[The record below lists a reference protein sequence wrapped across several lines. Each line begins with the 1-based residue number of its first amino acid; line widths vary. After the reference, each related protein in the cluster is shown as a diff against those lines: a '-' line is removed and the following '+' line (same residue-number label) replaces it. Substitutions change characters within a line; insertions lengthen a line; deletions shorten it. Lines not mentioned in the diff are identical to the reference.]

1 MNFEKKY
8 WSEGEYKT
16 IAGTDYTG
24 YVGICDGKAYSFNS
38 EEELYGNDTYIARIN
53 RSKDNFNR
61 ILSKDLKLP
70 YDKNSIQFAANDF
83 LYVSSVKNI
92 INKLQENNDYIFK
105 NAIISNSVIPYANDC
120 SLIASEDF
128 YECYYYYKSGSTE
141 KVATSQ
147 NYYLKN
153 SKICYTNSSG
163 AVVEVGDA
171 IFVTNEYATVEATK
185 SLTNQTSLKANDLYK
200 GIINLNASPSF
211 RDYKNIPKIKVKVN
225 VNKGFMRKYSFAK
238 KAFSNTTNL
247 DSTLYQQTTEV
258 SNLYSVNV
266 DGTVSESL
274 SKKSSF
280 ELNESPERQKAT
292 TYTPASGS
300 SAAAIWK
307 DLYQHFNDATLN
319 DYGVITSGNHL
330 NKIFYKTFN
339 IDRLYNEDKPEFK
352 TVTKNNSASFQLEIN
367 SDELSSIYSDI
378 MYSEGG
384 VESNVP
390 SKFNLVPKTIA
401 FIIKGTVPDRINVKD
416 ISHDKKYTYN
426 IDNNYKYVIYESKGT
441 TSITD
446 ISNCLI
452 FDPAANKRTL
462 TIKLPITAKKLTK
475 STTNGET
482 TTTEENISVTFMA
495 DDATSKIKFA
505 LSLRIGTTSSAKVND
520 YKYIPNI
527 VNNTEYQYQWQP
539 SLNGKIISAP
549 SWMTYG
555 DLTNSVDWLNS
566 SSPSLVLETTG
577 VDTIRKFVPNANM
590 TAEDTYRIKL
600 NNENGYYASYPK
612 IEKSKETFT
621 NKNEVILNHNY
632 SNKTYPIEAP
642 QIVDN
647 TLIRGYK
654 TAKVV
659 ESELKSGYFNK
670 NKFDIIPVLQTQL
683 QTVDSDTAPLHNFN
697 DIQGC
702 DVVIRNVESNDTEH
716 YANLIIFLAFKTK
729 ILVLKTKYYFTPE
742 YKNYSINETKNEV
755 VLENMSNTNKV
766 NNYPNLYFNLTSGGK
781 NNVNCGYL
789 EIDTVNYNDEDSLH
803 FLNIENI
810 KVHKNMLYVLDG
822 KLNMVLRYDISYLVS
837 PDEDIES
844 SNTFNRKSVKLV
856 DILHGDGDITDKIY
870 FNRPYS
876 IDVDDDNAYIVDRGN
891 RCVKVYSSALN
902 FIKVLK
908 NGFYA
913 SHDIQA
919 VAINP
924 FKSNING
931 IEIKEKSVWIVS
943 TLKKRIFL
951 SVLEDEIVK
960 FQGQIEDISL
970 IEDRYSW
977 TEEIKGLKF
986 SETNSNYFY
995 LNTNKRIY
1003 KFHTSN
1009 PLYPFASMSYFK
1021 QRSLVG
1027 NMIWSSLNYPW
1038 NRVPAIYTDITEDIG
1053 FNEEVTWGYEPPTSS
1068 AEILDNKCFSLAAYN
1083 SEDGKF
1089 EGDIVFHYSIL
1100 YDNNMIRDYIKN
1112 NRHKFKNNEMRFSDI
1127 PTLVLA
1133 SYIKSAA
1140 MLLYNEPASYISSLA
1155 NPKMKIYDDSII
1167 ANLDNDYINPL
1178 TFNKLIYSVVHNLL
1192 HIKNM
1197 LLGTFKAATNLD
1209 NVIVYDNMMLN
1220 DYFNNLQLRNNSD
1233 YFIHNNEVVSI
1244 VANRVFENIFD
1255 LQQKIIDN
1263 MQTIFMASQSFV
1275 NNSSRMI

>member
-24 YVGICDGKAYSFNS
+24 YVGICDGKAYIFNS

-61 ILSKDLKLP
+61 VLSKELKLP
-70 YDKNSIQFAANDF
+70 HNKNSIQFAANDF

-92 INKLQENNDYIFK
+92 IDKLQENNDYIFR

-120 SLIASEDF
+120 SLLASEDF
-128 YECYYYYKSGSTE
+128 YECYYYYKSGGVE
-141 KVATSQ
+141 KLATGKSC
-147 NYYLKN
+147 YLKGTKIYYKN
-153 SKICYTNSSG
+153 SNKE
-163 AVVEVGDA
+163 VVEAGDA
-171 IFVTNEYATVEATK
+171 IYVINEYATPEAVDVLEGPNNDNA
-185 SLTNQTSLKANDLYK
+185 SLTADALYK
-200 GIINLNASPSF
+200 GIINLNAEVSY
-211 RDYKNIPKIKVKVN
+211 RNYKNIPKIKVKVN
-225 VNKGFMRKYSFAK
+225 VNKGIMRKYSFAK

-247 DSTLYQQTTEV
+247 DSTLYQQTKEV
-258 SNLYSVNV
+258 SNLYSVNI
-266 DGTVSESL
+266 DGSNTENL
-274 SKKSSF
+274 NKNSSF
-280 ELNESPERQKAT
+280 EVNESEDRKRET
-292 TYTPASGS
+292 TYTPSTTAT
-300 SAAAIWK
+300 AKDIWE
-307 DLYQHFNDATLN
+307 DLYQHFESPTLN
-319 DYGVITSGNHL
+319 SYGTIIGGHL
-330 NKIFYKTFN
+330 NKVFEKTYN
-339 IDRLYNEDKPEFK
+339 IDNLYNEEYPRFETTSISNSDEFI
-352 TVTKNNSASFQLEIN
+352 LEITSN
-367 SDELSSIYSDI
+367 ELSSIYSDI
-378 MYSEGG
+378 MYSENG
-384 VESNVP
+384 VASQ
-390 SKFNLVPKTIA
+390 SLAKFNFTPNSIA
-401 FIIKGTVPDRINVKD
+401 FIIKGTVPNRFKING
-416 ISHDKKYTYN
+416 INHDKKYEYKIN
-426 IDNNYKYVIYESKGT
+426 NNYKYVIYASSGT

-446 ISNCLI
+446 GTI
-452 FDPAANKRTL
+452 FDFNSAATERNLK
-462 TIKLPITAKKLTK
+462 IKLPIQVESES
-475 STTNGET
+475 ST
-482 TTTEENISVTFMA
+482 SVTFMT
-495 DDATSKIKFA
+495 DANSKIKFA
-505 LSLRIGTTSSAKVND
+505 LNLRIGTVKSAKVND

-527 VNNTEYQYQWQP
+527 TNDTQYQYKWVP
-539 SLNGKIISAP
+539 KTGGSVLNAP
-549 SWMTYG
+549 SWMTYS

-566 SSPSLVLETTG
+566 EAPKLVTKTTG
-577 VDTIRKFVPNANM
+577 VDTSRTFVPTAFM
-590 TAEDTYRIKL
+590 TAKDVYHIKR
-600 NNENGYYASYPK
+600 NNEGGYYSSYPD
-612 IEKSKETFT
+612 IEEGDETFT
-621 NKNEVILNHNY
+621 NKNETILNHNY
-632 SNKTYPIEAP
+632 SNKIYPIEAP

-654 TAKVV
+654 SAKVV
-659 ESELKSGYFNK
+659 QTELKSGYFNK
-670 NKFDIIPVLQTQL
+670 NKFDIIPTLKEELQTI
-683 QTVDSDTAPLHNFN
+683 DSEVVPLHNFN
-697 DIQGC
+697 DIQSC
-702 DVVIRNVESNDTEH
+702 EVVIRNVEDDSNGK
-716 YANLIIFLAFKTK
+716 YANLIIFIAFKTK

-742 YKNYSINETKNEV
+742 YKNYSINKTRNEV
-755 VLENMSNTNKV
+755 VLENMSNSNKITT
-766 NNYPNLYFNLTSGGK
+766 YPDLYFNLTSSGK
-781 NNVNCGYL
+781 NNVKCGYL
-789 EIDTVNYNDEDSLH
+789 EIDSVNYNDEDSLK
-803 FLNIENI
+803 FINIENI

-837 PDEDIES
+837 PDEDIER
-844 SNTFNRKSVKLV
+844 SNTFNRKSIKLV
-856 DILHGDGDITDKIY
+856 DVLHGDGDITDKIY
-870 FNRPYS
+870 FNRPYC

-891 RCVKVYSSALN
+891 KCVKVYSSALN

-1038 NRVPAIYTDITEDIG
+1038 NRVPAIYTDVTEDIG

-1068 AEILDNKCFSLAAYN
+1068 AEILDNKCFSLAAYSDDTN
-1083 SEDGKF
+1083 KF
-1089 EGDIVFHYSIL
+1089 EGDIIFHYGIL
-1100 YDNNMIRDYIKN
+1100 YDNNKIRDYIKN
-1112 NRHKFKNNEMRFSDI
+1112 NRHKFKNNEMHFSDI
-1127 PTLVLA
+1127 PTSVIA

-1140 MLLYNEPASYISSLA
+1140 MLLYNEPASYISSIA
-1155 NPKMKIYDDSII
+1155 NPKMKIYDDSIV

-1178 TFNKLIYSVVHNLL
+1178 TFNKLIYSVAHNLL

-1220 DYFNNLQLRNNSD
+1220 DYFNNLQLRNNPD
-1233 YFIHNNEVVSI
+1233 YFIHDNEVVSI